1 MIYCEKK
8 EMEDIRVRCRVR
20 KEDIAYVDGLFDA
33 YENFGVL
40 STIDPKE
47 AIIEISVSP
56 SFISETKEL
65 LNALKNEI
73 DLEIIE

>member
-40 STIDPKE
+40 STIDPIE

-65 LNALKNEI
+65 LNALKKEI